1 MATCNRR
8 INFFS
13 VRLGITIGNAIEL
26 ILNSQDIRERVDC
39 GVNIINNLPFVL
51 NNNNSRYF
59 RLPNGNDLSMY
70 IDSYLNG
77 VIEGRIVLYAEGAY
91 FQK

>member
-59 RLPNGNDLSMY
+59 RLPNGIM
-70 IDSYLNG
+70 IYLC
-77 VIEGRIVLYAEGAY
+77 I
-91 FQK
+91 

>member
-51 NNNNSRYF
+51 NNNN
-59 RLPNGNDLSMY
+59 
-70 IDSYLNG
+70 
-77 VIEGRIVLYAEGAY
+77 
-91 FQK
+91 